1 MTIQHISSYLA
12 VPHVIEQKSGFM
24 NKLFKNKEQPKTP
37 DTELLNKQIQEHM
50 KHYEEQGYELVS
62 TQALLRAIDLLPTE
76 QGITTGSAYNITD
89 GIVFFWK
96 KDFDH
101 SL

>member
-1 MTIQHISSYLA
+1 MTIHHKSSYL
-12 VPHVIEQKSGFM
+12 PIPYIIESKGLLIKRKS
-24 NKLFKNKEQPKTP
+24 QPKVL
-37 DTELLNKQIQEHM
+37 DTDLFNKQIQQHM

-62 TQALLRAIDLLPTE
+62 TQSLLRAIDLMPTD

-96 KDFDH
+96 K
-101 SL
+101 

>member
-1 MTIQHISSYLA
+1 MAIQHTSSYLV
-12 VPHVIEQKSGFM
+12 VPHTIEQKSGFI

-37 DTELLNKQIQEHM
+37 ETLLFNNQIQEHM

-96 KDFDH
+96 RIK
-101 SL
+101 